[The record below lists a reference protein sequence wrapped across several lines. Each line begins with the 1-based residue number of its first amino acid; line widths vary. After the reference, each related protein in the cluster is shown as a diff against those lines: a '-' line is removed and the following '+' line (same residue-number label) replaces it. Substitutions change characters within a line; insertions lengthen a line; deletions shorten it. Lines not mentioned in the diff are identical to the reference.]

1 MLEDSLI
8 ERMDAYRVLLLWQK
22 EGTFIKESGLSPFAM
37 ELALGVCR
45 RHLYLQYFI
54 KSLVKKKPSLEVCTI
69 LEMGLFQMFFMEVP
83 DHAAVS
89 TSVELSKAANLQEGS
104 ARLVNA
110 VLHAARR
117 SGLPQLPPQRVRRV
131 SVENSVPESL
141 VRRWFDIYGADR
153 AEALA
158 KATLERPSEWLRVNL
173 QKTTVES
180 LVTKLFVTLEGCN
193 PDRVQEAL
201 ASESSKRSD
210 LMPQSAEGATLYL
223 YDRYIQVPEG
233 AKLKPILES
242 ESFANGEFS
251 LQNPAAYEVVKL
263 LDIKPGQ
270 KVWDAC
276 AAPGGKSA
284 LMAEMEPTLDILASD
299 VSEFRVEKMQDL
311 LDRLGLVNVRLECMD
326 ALSPQWPVT
335 LEEQRSDRVQETMD
349 PIVSPTA
356 SLQDDTLSSLF
367 DRILLDVPCSNMGV
381 IARRPESKYRITPE
395 SVKELAELQSRLL
408 ASASQA
414 LKVGGILVY
423 ATCSPDPM
431 ETTQVVN
438 RFVKEH
444 PDFEKSG
451 EPVYPGAEDSRF
463 DGFFAQALRRK
474 G

>member
-54 KSLVKKKPSLEVCTI
+54 KSLTKKKPSLEVCTI

-131 SVENSVPESL
+131 AVENSVPESL

-173 QKTTVES
+173 QKTTVEALVKKLGLTGAS
-180 LVTKLFVTLEGCN
+180 L
-193 PDRVQEAL
+193 
-201 ASESSKRSD
+201 
-210 LMPQSAEGATLYL
+210 L
-223 YDRYIQVPEG
+223 YDRYIQVPTD

-263 LDIKPGQ
+263 LDLKPGQ

-284 LMAEMEPTLDILASD
+284 LMAEMDPTLDILASD

-311 LDRLGLVNVRLECMD
+311 LDRLGLVNVRLECID

-335 LEEQRSDRVQETMD
+335 LEEQCSDRAQEALASEPSKRSDLIPQSTEGAT
-349 PIVSPTA
+349 
-356 SLQDDTLSSLF
+356 SSLF

-408 ASASQA
+408 ASVSQA
-414 LKVGGILVY
+414 LKVGGVLVY

-444 PDFEKSG
+444 PEFEKVG
-451 EPVYPGAEDSRF
+451 EPVYPGVEDSRF

>member
-1 MLEDSLI
+1 MLDDSLI

-54 KSLVKKKPSLEVCTI
+54 KSLTKKKPSLEVCTI

-83 DHAAVS
+83 DYAAIS
-89 TSVELSKAANLQEGS
+89 ASVELAKSANLGAGIASLVNGVLRS
-104 ARLVNA
+104 ARRQGEPA
-110 VLHAARR
+110 
-117 SGLPQLPPQRVRRV
+117 LPPQRVRRV

-141 VRRWFDIYGADR
+141 VRRWFDIYGADH

-173 QKTTVES
+173 QKTSAPV
-180 LVTKLFVTLEGCN
+180 LAQKLGLTG
-193 PDRVQEAL
+193 
-201 ASESSKRSD
+201 ASI
-210 LMPQSAEGATLYL
+210 L
-223 YDRYIQVPEG
+223 YDRYIQVPTD

-263 LDIKPGQ
+263 LDLKPGQ

-311 LDRLGLVNVRLECMD
+311 LDRLGLANVRLECID
-326 ALSPQWPVT
+326 ALSLDTSTPRF
-335 LEEQRSDRVQETMD
+335 QRSDRVQEAMD
-349 PIVSPTA
+349 PIVSPA
-356 SLQDDTLSSLF
+356 APLQDDTFSNLF

-395 SVKELAELQSRLL
+395 SVKELEELQSRLL

-423 ATCSPDPM
+423 ATCSPDPI

-444 PDFEKSG
+444 PEFEKVG
-451 EPVYPGAEDSRF
+451 EPVYPGAEDSRL